1 MINVE
6 VIEDFNLKDFNKLEN
21 ITRKNESKNEKGKLY
36 KGDTFNCSK
45 EMCEYLTGKNPIR
58 KIVVKIIEIVPEDA
72 KIEEN
77 ASKNIQDADVQLKEE
92 KKPRKKKSSKK

>member
-36 KGDTFNCSK
+36 KGDTFDCSK
-45 EMCEYLTGKNPIR
+45 EMCAYLTGKNPIK
-58 KIVVKIIEIVPEDA
+58 KIVVRINEIIPEKEEV
-72 KIEEN
+72 KIE
-77 ASKNIQDADVQLKEE
+77 KEE
-92 KKPRKKKSSKK
+92 KSQTTKKKKSSKK